1 MDDFS
6 QWQVV
11 ALVVIST
18 ASSLLA
24 AGIIPPNRW
33 FGLSTPRTIANE
45 AQWYKA
51 NRAAGLVLLAAI
63 AAAVAI
69 HYLALFG
76 GPLWGLLNFVTTVAL
91 VAAIVV
97 VYRRYAA

>member
-1 MDDFS
+1 
-6 QWQVV
+6 
-11 ALVVIST
+11 LVVIAA

-33 FGLSTPRTIANE
+33 FGLSTPRTLANK

-51 NRAAGLVLLAAI
+51 NRAAGLVLLSAM

-69 HYLALFG
+69 HYLARFAG
-76 GPLWGLLNFVTTVAL
+76 QAWVLLNFVTTVAL
-91 VAAIVV
+91 VVAIVA